1 MRKLTFAPLTL
12 LTACS
17 DLGGNWLGSCEF
29 GDARYGYSS
38 AVTLDI
44 TEGQGTRI
52 LGDLQVDMYDGRIF
66 LGDVEGTKGTASLDL
81 EGTVREEGSEED
93 YFFNMDGKL
102 DGEETEL
109 VGSCEFG
116 IPGGTG
122 SLIGDLKIER

>member
-1 MRKLTFAPLTL
+1 MRKLTFAPLAL

-52 LGDLQVDMYDGRIF
+52 LGDLQVDMYDGRVF
-66 LGDVEGTKGTASLDL
+66 LGEVEGTKGTASLDL
-81 EGTVREEGSEED
+81 EGTMREEGSEED